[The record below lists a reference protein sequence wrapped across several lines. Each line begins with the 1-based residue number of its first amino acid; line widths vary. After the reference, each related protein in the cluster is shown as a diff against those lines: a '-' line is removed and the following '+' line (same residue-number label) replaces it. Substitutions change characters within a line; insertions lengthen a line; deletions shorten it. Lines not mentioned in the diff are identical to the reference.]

1 MFDFPRGNADGYFVE
16 AIKYNGRKSKS
27 AVFLAR
33 ESM

>member
-1 MFDFPRGNADGYFVE
+1 MFDFPRGNADGYFVD

-27 AVFLAR
+27 AFLVR